1 MKRTNTNASRTVRP
15 RTISF
20 VGSGNVATH
29 LALALQAAGNTI
41 CQIFSR
47 EYDHAARLAARV
59 GASSIDRADLL
70 RDDAEVYILAVSD
83 DALYELP
90 LDLNLPQAL
99 VLHTSGST
107 PASVLNHV
115 SRKHGVVWSPQTFV
129 RDIAIDYSR
138 MPLCIEGSTP
148 QVAEEI
154 EMLFA
159 PVTQRLYRL
168 DFEQRRHA
176 HLAAV
181 MVSNFVNALNA
192 QAQQLMQEEG
202 LDFDIL
208 RPLAEETL
216 RKWDFG
222 DLRSQQTG
230 PAARHDSKTLAAQRK
245 LLADK
250 PQLLQL
256 YDLMTEI
263 IQQP

>member
-1 MKRTNTNASRTVRP
+1 MKRTNTTASRTVRP

-59 GASSIDRADLL
+59 GASPIDRADLL
-70 RDDAEVYILAVSD
+70 RD

>member
-59 GASSIDRADLL
+59 GASPIDRADLL
-70 RDDAEVYILAVSD
+70 RD